1 MWIGWAA
8 VSGAAVVAVA
18 LWRCPMAPLSLI
30 CLAMAVGFVAAQLR
44 VQSLDTRML
53 ERTGW
58 ATVIGT
64 VRQVEVRPAD
74 HRLTLSD
81 ITLTD
86 TRHRVVPSGVR
97 VVLRGL
103 DQPPLIGSRVRLRA
117 RIGPPSLP
125 IAPGAFDFQRHAYF
139 LGIGAVGFAAG
150 QLETLADRS
159 GTDTWQAAV
168 DLVRDRIS
176 VTVRAALD
184 PNIGPIAAALLTG
197 DRAGIPE
204 SILES
209 LRQTGLAHL
218 LAISGLHMALV
229 VGTVLFGLRFGLA
242 AIPGVALRWPIKKI
256 AAGFALVAA
265 GGYLLLAGAP
275 VPTQR
280 AFLMVGLVLIG
291 QMLNREALSLRMVAL
306 AAVVVLLPF
315 PESLL
320 GPSFQ
325 MSFAA
330 VTALIAAYEGVRGW
344 NARRLAGREEG
355 LGLLPLP
362 LVRFGRYVGGVALT
376 SVIASAATAPIAAY
390 HFQMVPV
397 TGTVANMIAVP
408 VTALVTMPA
417 GVIALLAMP
426 FGMEQAPLAVM
437 GLGIEATLWSA
448 ETAAAIPVAATGAA
462 AAPVWSLVLLAM
474 GALWVVIWRGPFRWA
489 GLVIVGCG
497 AVGWML
503 VAPPSVV
510 VSAYADVVG
519 VRFSDGTWAVS
530 TDRRAAFVRD
540 GWQRRWGAG
549 DEAEFEAL
557 DAGGVPLGMQ
567 DRQLTCDGL
576 GCVYTI
582 ADRRVAIL
590 TTPEATTED
599 CALASVVIVTVPL
612 RRPCD
617 GPDLLID
624 LRAIKTLGAH
634 AVWIDR
640 ENVRMETVSG
650 TTGRRPWNQG
660 NSPVSRFIVDTH

>member
-1 MWIGWAA
+1 MSASGEIVQPRPGVPRTPTQRLRPLRPLRRLSVWLRLMSAGPSARRAFVDGSERWSLLLPVALAVGIGLYFSLPTEPAMWIGWAA

-242 AIPGVALRWPIKKI
+242 AIPGVALRWPINKI

-291 QMLNREALSLRMVAL
+291 QMLNR
-306 AAVVVLLPF
+306 
-315 PESLL
+315 
-320 GPSFQ
+320 
-325 MSFAA
+325 
-330 VTALIAAYEGVRGW
+330 
-344 NARRLAGREEG
+344 
-355 LGLLPLP
+355 
-362 LVRFGRYVGGVALT
+362 
-376 SVIASAATAPIAAY
+376 
-390 HFQMVPV
+390 
-397 TGTVANMIAVP
+397 
-408 VTALVTMPA
+408 
-417 GVIALLAMP
+417 
-426 FGMEQAPLAVM
+426 
-437 GLGIEATLWSA
+437 
-448 ETAAAIPVAATGAA
+448 
-462 AAPVWSLVLLAM
+462 
-474 GALWVVIWRGPFRWA
+474 
-489 GLVIVGCG
+489 
-497 AVGWML
+497 
-503 VAPPSVV
+503 
-510 VSAYADVVG
+510 
-519 VRFSDGTWAVS
+519 
-530 TDRRAAFVRD
+530 
-540 GWQRRWGAG
+540 
-549 DEAEFEAL
+549 
-557 DAGGVPLGMQ
+557 
-567 DRQLTCDGL
+567 
-576 GCVYTI
+576 
-582 ADRRVAIL
+582 
-590 TTPEATTED
+590 
-599 CALASVVIVTVPL
+599 
-612 RRPCD
+612 
-617 GPDLLID
+617 
-624 LRAIKTLGAH
+624 
-634 AVWIDR
+634 
-640 ENVRMETVSG
+640 
-650 TTGRRPWNQG
+650 
-660 NSPVSRFIVDTH
+660 